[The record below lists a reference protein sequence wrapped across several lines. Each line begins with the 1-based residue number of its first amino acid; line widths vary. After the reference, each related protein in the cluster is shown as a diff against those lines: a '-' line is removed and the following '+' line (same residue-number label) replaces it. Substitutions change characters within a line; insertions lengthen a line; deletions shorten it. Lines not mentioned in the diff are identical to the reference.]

1 MTVHPDT
8 NIPPAVER
16 YFAANPGILAEEL
29 TDENTLPRRP
39 R

>member
-1 MTVHPDT
+1 MTDNPDT
-8 NIPPAVER
+8 SIPPPVER
-16 YFAANPGILAEEL
+16 YFAENPDILAAEL